1 MNYRKINLILFFL
14 IFAMN
19 HTKTIA
25 RAEKEICKKAV
36 NYEMC
41 IRNYNIKTKTNYRK
55 KLLGP
60 IPIKVIPFKK
70 LPQ

>member
-1 MNYRKINLILFFL
+1 MNY
-14 IFAMN
+14 
-19 HTKTIA
+19 TKAIA
-25 RAEKEICKKAV
+25 KTEKEVCKKAV